1 MGILEQLGLDP
12 VKLAIQAFNFLLLLY
27 LLNRF
32 AYRPVVGM
40 FDARASRIRTDLES
54 AQAMRDEA
62 EHDRTVR
69 RDQLNKARDEARS
82 IIEEANTVAARLREQ
97 ALIDAEAT
105 VAQMLSR
112 GRDEIARE
120 REMAVAELRRD
131 VANIAILA
139 ASQVVQRNLDTAD
152 SRRLVDEALT
162 GAEVH

>member
-1 MGILEQLGLDP
+1 MGILDQLGLDP

-40 FDARASRIRTDLES
+40 FDARASRIRSDLES
-54 AQAMRDEA
+54 AQAMREEA
-62 EHDRTVR
+62 ERDRVTHR
-69 RDQLNKARDEARS
+69 NQLNKARDEARA

-105 VAQMLSR
+105 VAQTLSR

-131 VANIAILA
+131 VANVAILA
-139 ASQVVQRNLDTAD
+139 ASRVIERNLDTAD
-152 SRRLVDEALT
+152 SRRLIDDALK
-162 GAEVH
+162 GIEVN

>member
-62 EHDRTVR
+62 EHDRTLR
-69 RDQLNKARDEARS
+69 RDQLNKARDEAPRS
-82 IIEEANTVAARLREQ
+82 
-97 ALIDAEAT
+97 
-105 VAQMLSR
+105 
-112 GRDEIARE
+112 
-120 REMAVAELRRD
+120 LRRPTPWLRGC
-131 VANIAILA
+131 V
-139 ASQVVQRNLDTAD
+139 
-152 SRRLVDEALT
+152 SRLCSMRRQP
-162 GAEVH
+162 